1 MAGDRERFLAMG
13 FDDHLG
19 KPIRP
24 APTCCRRSAARC
36 GD

>member
-1 MAGDRERFLAMG
+1 MG

-24 APTCCRRSAARC
+24 AELLSSICTAVRPKGRCTEAARS
-36 GD
+36 